1 MKKRILGLLLL
12 SVCAFYGCSPT
23 RYPVASGVKSTSAA
37 DRLNLDRL
45 PDSDIQKV
53 QALLVKLEPLMTERR
68 AKQNLA
74 TLTFLELYTPL
85 NPEQRQLLKRFENL
99 EPGPLNVKIPYRGL
113 ATGKEELVL
122 LKGQKVTEKGKER
135 EIPPQFVPPEVF
147 KAYTAMMAA
156 MQKDLG
162 RRLYVESGYRS
173 SAYQLYL
180 LVYYLK
186 NHQYSIR
193 QTAKFVALPGYS
205 EHGSPQHQALDFIN
219 RDGINGEDNPK
230 EFEDL
235 PEFRWLVK
243 NAKKF
248 DFVLSY
254 PRGSKEGITYEPW
267 HWRYEKS
274 AALKSK

>member
-1 MKKRILGLLLL
+1 ME
-12 SVCAFYGCSPT
+12 PT
-23 RYPVASGVKSTSAA
+23 PASTA

-45 PDSDIQKV
+45 SDADIQKV
-53 QALLVKLEPLMTERR
+53 QTLLAKLEPLMTERKT
-68 AKQNLA
+68 KQNLA
-74 TLTFLELYTPL
+74 TLTFPELYAPL
-85 NPEQRQLLKRFENL
+85 NPGERQFLKKFQNL

-122 LKGQKVTEKGKER
+122 VKGQKVNEKGKER
-135 EIPPQFVPPEVF
+135 EIPPQFVPTEVF
-147 KAYTAMMAA
+147 KAYTVMMAA

-186 NHQYSIR
+186 NHRYSIR

-205 EHGSPQHQALDFIN
+205 EHGSPEHQALDFIN

-243 NAKKF
+243 NAGKF
-248 DFVLSY
+248 GFVLSY

-267 HWRYEKS
+267 HWRYEKNTV
-274 AALKSK
+274 LKSK